1 MFSIAKAE
9 TYPAPVG
16 DGDVSAWKHAYY
28 VIVRL
33 VQLAGRVH
41 MARFPGDFLQKVR
54 DNTNILDVVGSYVSL
69 KKKGKRYW
77 ACCPFHQEKTPSF
90 SVSPEDG
97 LYYCFGCHAGGD
109 VFSFVEKMEN
119 LSFTE
124 AVERLAEAAHL
135 ELPQA
140 EVSPEEKRRKQF
152 NDELYH
158 AMELAVVYFHN
169 CLRRTNMGKP
179 GLAYFKR
186 RHLTDE
192 TIDRFKLGF
201 APDSWHK
208 LYGDFRTIKHI
219 SDTVLVTSGLVGH
232 KNGRYYDTFRN
243 RCMFPI
249 LNLKGKPVAFGG
261 RVMDDSKPKY
271 LNSPETPIFN
281 KRQLLFALYQAL
293 PEIRRTR
300 QVIMVEGYMD
310 AISLHA
316 HGVTNAVASLGT
328 AFTIEQ
334 ARLLKR
340 YADEVVFSYDMD
352 AAGQNATRRAL
363 EIAGTTGLK
372 MRVLHLS
379 EGKDPDEFVNKYG
392 GEAYKE
398 AVAQAI
404 PALDYLFNSLL
415 ETHDRTSLEGQHLIL
430 NDMFTVLSARGDSF
444 EFNTYIQKMARA
456 LKVDEGLVRNEARL
470 FARKNNPRVYIS
482 QRVQNITESVE
493 EDKEKIEALEKA
505 IIRYCFIT
513 GRRPDGWEYLSTH
526 TFSNAFCG
534 RMYGIL
540 ATLYAAGQPWTKE
553 NAQGLMEHEDMEYL
567 APLLVKEG
575 RIAISPWEEYV
586 RPLVILTLQKEYRVH
601 TEKAAEMLRQGKK
614 QEAAEEQLLCLKI
627 NRQIRNLRKG

>member
-1 MFSIAKAE
+1 
-9 TYPAPVG
+9 
-16 DGDVSAWKHAYY
+16 
-28 VIVRL
+28 
-33 VQLAGRVH
+33 

-90 SVSPEDG
+90 SVSQEDG

-219 SDTVLVTSGLVGH
+219 SDTVLVTSGLVGY

-444 EFNTYIQKMARA
+444 EFNTYIQKMARV

-482 QRVQNITESVE
+482 QRVQNMTESVE
-493 EDKEKIEALEKA
+493 EDKEKEKIEALEKA

-513 GRRPDGWEYLSTH
+513 GRHPDGWEYLSTH

-575 RIAISPWEEYV
+575 RIAISPWEEYI
-586 RPLVILTLQKEYRVH
+586 RPLVILTLQKEYWVH

>member
-1 MFSIAKAE
+1 
-9 TYPAPVG
+9 
-16 DGDVSAWKHAYY
+16 
-28 VIVRL
+28 
-33 VQLAGRVH
+33 

-109 VFSFVEKMEN
+109 IFSFVEKMEN

-415 ETHDRTSLEGQHLIL
+415 ETNDRTSLEGQHLIL

-493 EDKEKIEALEKA
+493 EDKEKEKIEALEKA

-575 RIAISPWEEYV
+575 RIAISPWEEYI

>member
-1 MFSIAKAE
+1 
-9 TYPAPVG
+9 
-16 DGDVSAWKHAYY
+16 
-28 VIVRL
+28 
-33 VQLAGRVH
+33 

-261 RVMDDSKPKY
+261 RVMDNSKPKY

-300 QVIMVEGYMD
+300 QVIMAEGYMD

-444 EFNTYIQKMARA
+444 EFNTYIQKMARV

-482 QRVQNITESVE
+482 QRVQNMTESVE
-493 EDKEKIEALEKA
+493 EDKEKEKIEALEKA

-575 RIAISPWEEYV
+575 RIAISPWEEYI

>member
-1 MFSIAKAE
+1 
-9 TYPAPVG
+9 
-16 DGDVSAWKHAYY
+16 
-28 VIVRL
+28 
-33 VQLAGRVH
+33 

-90 SVSPEDG
+90 SISPEDG

-119 LSFTE
+119 LSFME

-404 PALDYLFNSLL
+404 PALDYLFNLLL

-444 EFNTYIQKMARA
+444 EFNTYIQKMARV

-482 QRVQNITESVE
+482 QRVQNMTESVE
-493 EDKEKIEALEKA
+493 EDKEKEKIEALEKA

-575 RIAISPWEEYV
+575 RIAISPWEEYI

>member
-119 LSFTE
+119 LSFME

-444 EFNTYIQKMARA
+444 EFNTYIQKMARV

-575 RIAISPWEEYV
+575 RIAISPWEEYI

>member
-1 MFSIAKAE
+1 
-9 TYPAPVG
+9 
-16 DGDVSAWKHAYY
+16 
-28 VIVRL
+28 
-33 VQLAGRVH
+33 

-109 VFSFVEKMEN
+109 VFFFVEKMEN

-135 ELPQA
+135 ELPRA

-415 ETHDRTSLEGQHLIL
+415 ETHDRTSLEGQHFIL

-493 EDKEKIEALEKA
+493 EDKEKEKIEALEKA

-575 RIAISPWEEYV
+575 RIAISPWEEYI

-614 QEAAEEQLLCLKI
+614 QEAAKEQLLCLKI

>member
-1 MFSIAKAE
+1 
-9 TYPAPVG
+9 
-16 DGDVSAWKHAYY
+16 
-28 VIVRL
+28 
-33 VQLAGRVH
+33 

-293 PEIRRTR
+293 PAIRRTR

-404 PALDYLFNSLL
+404 PALDYLFKSLL

-482 QRVQNITESVE
+482 QRVQNMTESVE
-493 EDKEKIEALEKA
+493 EDKEKEKIEALEKA

-575 RIAISPWEEYV
+575 RIAISPWEEYI

>member
-1 MFSIAKAE
+1 
-9 TYPAPVG
+9 
-16 DGDVSAWKHAYY
+16 
-28 VIVRL
+28 
-33 VQLAGRVH
+33 

-109 VFSFVEKMEN
+109 VFSFVEKMEK

-340 YADEVVFSYDMD
+340 YAGEVVFSYDMD

-482 QRVQNITESVE
+482 QRVQNMTESVE
-493 EDKEKIEALEKA
+493 EDKEKEKIEALEKA

-575 RIAISPWEEYV
+575 RIAISPWEEYI

>member
-1 MFSIAKAE
+1 
-9 TYPAPVG
+9 
-16 DGDVSAWKHAYY
+16 
-28 VIVRL
+28 
-33 VQLAGRVH
+33 

-135 ELPQA
+135 ELPRA

-271 LNSPETPIFN
+271 LNSLETPIFN

-493 EDKEKIEALEKA
+493 EDKEKEKIEALEKA

-575 RIAISPWEEYV
+575 RIAISPWEEYI

-601 TEKAAEMLRQGKK
+601 TEKAEEMLRQGKK
-614 QEAAEEQLLCLKI
+614 QEAAKEQLLCLKI

>member
-1 MFSIAKAE
+1 
-9 TYPAPVG
+9 
-16 DGDVSAWKHAYY
+16 
-28 VIVRL
+28 
-33 VQLAGRVH
+33 

-54 DNTNILDVVGSYVSL
+54 DNTNILDVVGSYVPL

-135 ELPQA
+135 ELPRA

-179 GLAYFKR
+179 GLTYFKR

-482 QRVQNITESVE
+482 QRVQNMTESVE
-493 EDKEKIEALEKA
+493 EDKEKEKIEALEKA

-575 RIAISPWEEYV
+575 RIAISPWEEYI

>member
-1 MFSIAKAE
+1 
-9 TYPAPVG
+9 
-16 DGDVSAWKHAYY
+16 
-28 VIVRL
+28 
-33 VQLAGRVH
+33 

-109 VFSFVEKMEN
+109 IFSFVEKMEN

-404 PALDYLFNSLL
+404 PALDYLFKSLL

-493 EDKEKIEALEKA
+493 EDKEKEKIEALEKA

-575 RIAISPWEEYV
+575 RIAISPWEEYI

-601 TEKAAEMLRQGKK
+601 TEKAAEMLGQGKK

>member
-1 MFSIAKAE
+1 
-9 TYPAPVG
+9 
-16 DGDVSAWKHAYY
+16 
-28 VIVRL
+28 
-33 VQLAGRVH
+33 

-90 SVSPEDG
+90 SISPEDG

-119 LSFTE
+119 LSFME

-404 PALDYLFNSLL
+404 PALDYLFNLLL

-444 EFNTYIQKMARA
+444 EFNTYIQKMARV

-482 QRVQNITESVE
+482 QRVQNMTESVE
-493 EDKEKIEALEKA
+493 EDKEKEKIEALEKA

>member
-1 MFSIAKAE
+1 
-9 TYPAPVG
+9 
-16 DGDVSAWKHAYY
+16 
-28 VIVRL
+28 
-33 VQLAGRVH
+33 

-124 AVERLAEAAHL
+124 TVERLAEAAHL

-140 EVSPEEKRRKQF
+140 EASPEEKRRKQF

-219 SDTVLVTSGLVGH
+219 PDTVLVTSGLVGH

-482 QRVQNITESVE
+482 QRVQNMTESVE
-493 EDKEKIEALEKA
+493 EDKEKEKIEALEKA

-575 RIAISPWEEYV
+575 RIAISPWEEYI

>member
-1 MFSIAKAE
+1 
-9 TYPAPVG
+9 
-16 DGDVSAWKHAYY
+16 
-28 VIVRL
+28 
-33 VQLAGRVH
+33 

-404 PALDYLFNSLL
+404 PALDYLFKSLL

-482 QRVQNITESVE
+482 QRVQNMTESVE
-493 EDKEKIEALEKA
+493 EDKEKEKIEALEKA

-526 TFSNAFCG
+526 TFSNAFCE

-575 RIAISPWEEYV
+575 RIAISPWEEYI

>member
-119 LSFTE
+119 LSFME

-575 RIAISPWEEYV
+575 RIAISPWEEYI

>member
-1 MFSIAKAE
+1 
-9 TYPAPVG
+9 
-16 DGDVSAWKHAYY
+16 
-28 VIVRL
+28 
-33 VQLAGRVH
+33 

-90 SVSPEDG
+90 SISPEDG

-119 LSFTE
+119 LSFME

-404 PALDYLFNSLL
+404 PALDYLFNLLL

-444 EFNTYIQKMARA
+444 EFNTYIQKMARV

-482 QRVQNITESVE
+482 QRVQNMTESVE

>member
-1 MFSIAKAE
+1 
-9 TYPAPVG
+9 
-16 DGDVSAWKHAYY
+16 
-28 VIVRL
+28 
-33 VQLAGRVH
+33 

-124 AVERLAEAAHL
+124 AVEHLAEAAHL

-201 APDSWHK
+201 APDSWYK

-415 ETHDRTSLEGQHLIL
+415 ETHDRTSLEGQHFIL

-444 EFNTYIQKMARA
+444 EFNTYIQKMARV

-482 QRVQNITESVE
+482 QRVQNMTESVE
-493 EDKEKIEALEKA
+493 EDKEKEKIEALEKA

-513 GRRPDGWEYLSTH
+513 GRRPDGWEYLRTH

-553 NAQGLMEHEDMEYL
+553 NAQGLMEHEDMECL

-575 RIAISPWEEYV
+575 RIAISPWEEYI

>member
-1 MFSIAKAE
+1 
-9 TYPAPVG
+9 
-16 DGDVSAWKHAYY
+16 
-28 VIVRL
+28 
-33 VQLAGRVH
+33 

-54 DNTNILDVVGSYVSL
+54 NNTNILDVVGSYVSL

-109 VFSFVEKMEN
+109 IFSFVEKMEN

-219 SDTVLVTSGLVGH
+219 PDTVLVTSGLVGH

-493 EDKEKIEALEKA
+493 EDKEKEKIEALEKA

-575 RIAISPWEEYV
+575 RIAISPWEEYI

>member
-1 MFSIAKAE
+1 
-9 TYPAPVG
+9 
-16 DGDVSAWKHAYY
+16 
-28 VIVRL
+28 
-33 VQLAGRVH
+33 

-54 DNTNILDVVGSYVSL
+54 DNTNILDVVGSYVPL

-179 GLAYFKR
+179 GRAYFKR

-404 PALDYLFNSLL
+404 SALDYLFNSLL

-482 QRVQNITESVE
+482 QRVQNMTESVE
-493 EDKEKIEALEKA
+493 EDKEKEKIEALEKA

-575 RIAISPWEEYV
+575 RIAISPWEEYI

>member
-1 MFSIAKAE
+1 
-9 TYPAPVG
+9 
-16 DGDVSAWKHAYY
+16 
-28 VIVRL
+28 
-33 VQLAGRVH
+33 

-404 PALDYLFNSLL
+404 PALDYLFKSLL

-493 EDKEKIEALEKA
+493 EDKEKEKIEALEKA

-575 RIAISPWEEYV
+575 RIAISPWEEYI

-614 QEAAEEQLLCLKI
+614 QEAAEEQLLCLNI
-627 NRQIRNLRKG
+627 NKQIRNLRKG

>member
-1 MFSIAKAE
+1 
-9 TYPAPVG
+9 
-16 DGDVSAWKHAYY
+16 
-28 VIVRL
+28 
-33 VQLAGRVH
+33 

-109 VFSFVEKMEN
+109 IFSFVEKMEN

-201 APDSWHK
+201 APGSWHK

-316 HGVTNAVASLGT
+316 HDVTNAVASLGT

-482 QRVQNITESVE
+482 QRVQNMTESVE
-493 EDKEKIEALEKA
+493 EDKEKEKIEALEKA

-575 RIAISPWEEYV
+575 RIAISPWEEYI

>member
-1 MFSIAKAE
+1 
-9 TYPAPVG
+9 
-16 DGDVSAWKHAYY
+16 
-28 VIVRL
+28 
-33 VQLAGRVH
+33 

-77 ACCPFHQEKTPSF
+77 ACCPFHQEKTPSV

-119 LSFTE
+119 LSFME

-404 PALDYLFNSLL
+404 PALDYLFNLLL

-444 EFNTYIQKMARA
+444 EFNTYIQKMARV

-482 QRVQNITESVE
+482 QRVQNMTESVE
-493 EDKEKIEALEKA
+493 EDKEKEKIEALEKA

>member
-1 MFSIAKAE
+1 
-9 TYPAPVG
+9 
-16 DGDVSAWKHAYY
+16 
-28 VIVRL
+28 
-33 VQLAGRVH
+33 

-119 LSFTE
+119 LSFME

-372 MRVLHLS
+372 MRVLYLS

-444 EFNTYIQKMARA
+444 EFNTYIQKMARV

-482 QRVQNITESVE
+482 QRVQNMTESVE
-493 EDKEKIEALEKA
+493 EDKEKEKIEALEKA

-513 GRRPDGWEYLSTH
+513 GRHPDGWEYLSTH
-526 TFSNAFCG
+526 TFFNAFCG

-540 ATLYAAGQPWTKE
+540 ATLYAVGQPWTKE

-575 RIAISPWEEYV
+575 RIAISPWEEYI

>member
-1 MFSIAKAE
+1 
-9 TYPAPVG
+9 
-16 DGDVSAWKHAYY
+16 
-28 VIVRL
+28 
-33 VQLAGRVH
+33 

-135 ELPQA
+135 ELTRA

-493 EDKEKIEALEKA
+493 EDKEKEKIEALEKA

-575 RIAISPWEEYV
+575 RIAISPWEEYI

-614 QEAAEEQLLCLKI
+614 QEAAKEQLLCLKI

>member
-1 MFSIAKAE
+1 
-9 TYPAPVG
+9 
-16 DGDVSAWKHAYY
+16 
-28 VIVRL
+28 
-33 VQLAGRVH
+33 

-90 SVSPEDG
+90 SISPEDG

-119 LSFTE
+119 LSFME

-404 PALDYLFNSLL
+404 PALDYLFNLLL

-444 EFNTYIQKMARA
+444 EFNTYIQKMARV

-482 QRVQNITESVE
+482 QRVQNMTESVE
-493 EDKEKIEALEKA
+493 EDKEKEKIEALEKA

-575 RIAISPWEEYV
+575 RMAISPWEEYV

>member
-1 MFSIAKAE
+1 
-9 TYPAPVG
+9 
-16 DGDVSAWKHAYY
+16 
-28 VIVRL
+28 
-33 VQLAGRVH
+33 

-109 VFSFVEKMEN
+109 VFSFVEKIEN

-404 PALDYLFNSLL
+404 PALDYLFKSLL

-482 QRVQNITESVE
+482 QRVQNMTESVE
-493 EDKEKIEALEKA
+493 EDKEKEKIEALEKA
-505 IIRYCFIT
+505 IIRCCFIT

-575 RIAISPWEEYV
+575 RIAISPWEEYI

>member
-1 MFSIAKAE
+1 
-9 TYPAPVG
+9 
-16 DGDVSAWKHAYY
+16 
-28 VIVRL
+28 
-33 VQLAGRVH
+33 

-404 PALDYLFNSLL
+404 PALDYLFKSLL

-482 QRVQNITESVE
+482 QRVQNMTESVE
-493 EDKEKIEALEKA
+493 EDKEKEKIEALEKA

-526 TFSNAFCG
+526 TFSNASCG

-575 RIAISPWEEYV
+575 RIAISPWEEYI